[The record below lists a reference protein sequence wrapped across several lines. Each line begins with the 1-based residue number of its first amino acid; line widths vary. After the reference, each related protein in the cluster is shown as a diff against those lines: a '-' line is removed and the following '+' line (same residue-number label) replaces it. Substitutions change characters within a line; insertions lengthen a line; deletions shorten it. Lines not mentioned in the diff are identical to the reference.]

1 MDESLPLAATNAIT
15 YGTAPQTSGAT
26 SGGTSGTVDIAGAQK
41 AGQDFEAFFL
51 SQVFENM
58 FSSVG
63 TDPTFGGGNGETI
76 YRSLLL
82 QEYSKVAARSASTGI
97 ADSVTREIIKL
108 QESQK

>member
-1 MDESLPLAATNAIT
+1 MDPTAPYAASAAISN
-15 YGTAPQTSGAT
+15 GTAPQTSGT
-26 SGGTSGTVDIAGAQK
+26 TDVAGAKK
-41 AGQDFEAFFL
+41 AGEDFEAFFL

-63 TDPTFGGGNGETI
+63 ADSMFGGGNGETV

-82 QEYSKVAARSASTGI
+82 QEYSKVAARSGSTGI
-97 ADSVTREIIKL
+97 AADVTREIIKL